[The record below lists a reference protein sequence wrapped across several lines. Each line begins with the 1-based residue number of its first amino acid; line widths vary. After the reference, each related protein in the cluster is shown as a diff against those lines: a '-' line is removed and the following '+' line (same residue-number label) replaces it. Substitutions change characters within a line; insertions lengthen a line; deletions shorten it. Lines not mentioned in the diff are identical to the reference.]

1 MNMEN
6 RQDGYKTVEYEISN
20 TNLSRRMNIE
30 GVRGGYKTVEYEYE
44 ISNWFPVKPP
54 YKYQCLFDC
63 RLQLLL
69 HQEYVIKSG
78 SIQTVATTCLIHPNH
93 GYTLMVKNNP
103 QLGLIVHEEYI
114 HQYHE
119 TFRLF
124 ITVSNTS
131 GENKHLACGECIAY
145 LILHCGM

>member
-6 RQDGYKTVEYEISN
+6 NGYKTVEYEISN
-20 TNLSRRMNIE
+20 TNFSRRMNIE
-30 GVRGGYKTVEYEYE
+30 GVRGEYKTVEYE

-78 SIQTVATTCLIHPNH
+78 SIQL
-93 GYTLMVKNNP
+93 
-103 QLGLIVHEEYI
+103 
-114 HQYHE
+114 
-119 TFRLF
+119 
-124 ITVSNTS
+124 
-131 GENKHLACGECIAY
+131 
-145 LILHCGM
+145 